1 MNKVLLIGSGGRE
14 HAIAKALK
22 EGGAKIYTVMK
33 HKNPGIAKL
42 SKDYIVGDHN
52 SVTFVKNLDWV
63 KFKKVDFAFIG
74 PEDPLIR
81 GMADMLEE
89 KGIPVVGPRKN
100 AAIIEGS
107 KEFMRDLMKKHG
119 IEGIVDYYVFND
131 ARKVEEFLKEYDK
144 PFVIKPV
151 GVTGGKGVQV
161 MGDHFKTKE
170 EGIKYAKKVIEE
182 KIGGEGKVIIE
193 EKLEGEE
200 FTLQVF
206 TDGRNIKGMPL
217 VQDFKRAYEGDL
229 GPNTGGMGSYSME
242 NHLLPFM
249 DEKDYAKALKILE
262 DIIAA
267 MRREGREYRGIMY
280 GQFMLTA
287 EGPKIIEIN
296 CRFGDP
302 EALNILPIMDGNLVD
317 ISWDIIEG
325 KLNKR
330 DVRFAN
336 LATVVKYVVPQGYG
350 SNPLKGEEV
359 KVNEKRIE
367 KEGALL
373 YYASVDMTDGKIYT
387 TTSRSLAVVGVG
399 DNLYKAEKIAER
411 ALKHVSGKIYMR
423 HDIAKKKM
431 IERKIDRM
439 KDLKEKYKKV

>member
-22 EGGAKIYTVMK
+22 EGGAKIYAVMK

-42 SKDYIVGDHN
+42 SEDYIIGDHS
-52 SVTFVKNLDWV
+52 SVSFVKNLDWV
-63 KFKKVDFAFIG
+63 KFRKVDFAFIG

-81 GMADMLEE
+81 GMADMLEDH
-89 KGIPVVGPRKN
+89 GIPVVGPRKD

-119 IEGIVDYYVFND
+119 VEGLVDYYVFTD
-131 ARKVEEFLKEYDK
+131 AKRLEEFLKDYDK

-151 GVTGGKGVQV
+151 GVTGGKGVWV
-161 MGDHFKTKE
+161 MGDHFHTKE
-170 EGIKYAKKVIEE
+170 EGIRYAKRVIEE

-193 EKLEGEE
+193 EKLVGEE

-206 TDGRNIKGMPL
+206 TDGRNLKGMPL
-217 VQDFKRAYEGDL
+217 VQDFKRAYEGDQ

-249 DEKDYAKALKILE
+249 DDKDYAKAMKILE
-262 DIIAA
+262 DIVAA
-267 MRREGREYRGIMY
+267 MRREGRVYKGVLY

-287 EGPKIIEIN
+287 EGPKVIEIN

-302 EALNILPIMDGNLVD
+302 EAMNVLSILDSNLVD

-325 KLNKR
+325 RIGKDIK
-330 DVRFAN
+330 FKN
-336 LATVVKYVVPQGYG
+336 LATVVKYVVPEGYG
-350 SNPLKGEEV
+350 TSQVLKGEEI
-359 KVNEKRIE
+359 KVNPGRIE
-367 KEGALL
+367 EEGALL
-373 YYASVDMTDGKIYT
+373 YYASVDERSGKIYT
-387 TTSRSLAVVGVG
+387 TTSRSLAVVGIG
-399 DNLYKAEKIAER
+399 KDLYEAEEIAER
-411 ALKHVSGKIYMR
+411 ALKHVSGRIYAR
-423 HDIAKKKM
+423 HDIAKREM
-431 IERKIDRM
+431 IE
-439 KDLKEKYKKV
+439 KKVERMREIRET